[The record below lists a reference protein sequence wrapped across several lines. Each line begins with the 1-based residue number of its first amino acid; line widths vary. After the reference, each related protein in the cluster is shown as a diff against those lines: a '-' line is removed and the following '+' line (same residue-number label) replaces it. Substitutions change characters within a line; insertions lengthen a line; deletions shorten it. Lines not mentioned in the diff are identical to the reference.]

1 MPKANFTSCVL
12 LTLFSLSC
20 FAQAPSNDELV
31 IGTKVAPPFVVKNEN
46 GELEGIS
53 IELWQ
58 QMAQSLN
65 VNYRFEEAE
74 LSQLIEGL
82 QQGQYDASIAAITV
96 TSERETKVDFTHPF
110 FTTGLAIAAPKKDS
124 SWTHAISRFFSWEFL
139 GALSALC
146 IVLLAVGFVLWLFE
160 RKKNSEQFGGSAA
173 QGLGA
178 SFWWA
183 AVTMTTVG
191 YGDKSPTTLG
201 GRIVGLVWMFAAII
215 IISSF
220 TAAIATS
227 LTVNQLNSSIE
238 SVDDLYGASVVTL
251 PNSASA
257 KFLSSINVKYK
268 TSSDLLTALENLD
281 EGKIDAVVYDKPI
294 LQYLSTTQFEDNIY
308 ILAGEIERQDYAIGL
323 PTNSPLREAFNEEL
337 LKVIESEAWKE
348 IKDKYLGSTEQ

>member
-1 MPKANFTSCVL
+1 MSKAKLLSCIL
-12 LTLFSLSC
+12 FTLFSFSSI
-20 FAQAPSNDELV
+20 AQTANKEELV
-31 IGTKVAPPFVVKNEN
+31 IGTKVAPPFVIKNES
-46 GELEGIS
+46 GEFEGIS

-58 QMAQSLN
+58 QMAQSLDIT
-65 VNYRFEEAE
+65 YRFEEAE
-74 LSQLIEGL
+74 LPQLIEGL

-96 TSERETKVDFTHPF
+96 TSERETQVDFTHPF
-110 FTTGLAIAAPKKDS
+110 FTTGLAIAASKKES
-124 SWTHAISRFFSWEFL
+124 SWTHAVSRFFSWEFL
-139 GALSALC
+139 AALSALC
-146 IVLLAVGFVLWLFE
+146 IVLLAVGFMLWLFE
-160 RKKNSEQFGGSAA
+160 RKNNKEQFGGSAA
-173 QGLGA
+173 EGLGA

-227 LTVNQLNSSIE
+227 LTVNQLNASIE

-251 PNSASA
+251 PDSASA
-257 KFLSSINVKYK
+257 KFLSSIKVKYK
-268 TSSDLLTALENLD
+268 TSPDLITALKDLD

-294 LQYLSTTQFEDNIY
+294 LQYLSMVQFEDNIH

-323 PTNSPLREAFNEEL
+323 PTNSPRREAFNEAL
-337 LKVIESEAWKE
+337 LKIIESEAWKE
-348 IKDKYLGSTEQ
+348 IKDKYLGDTQ